1 MLEFCDG
8 IFNCISFSYPVG
20 LRVQER
26 EAAALHGFSLKFLPQ
41 DWLYPEFDFSE
52 SVLDEKAQAFESDRP
67 CFDVNLLTLGQFL
80 NIHDNKRRILFF
92 PGFVRVNVC
101 ERARYKT
108 DA

>member
-1 MLEFCDG
+1 MLEFCSG
-8 IFNCISFSYPVG
+8 IFNYISFSYPVG
-20 LRVQER
+20 RHVQER

-52 SVLDEKAQAFESDRP
+52 SVVLEEKAFESDRP
-67 CFDVNLLTLGQFL
+67 WFDVNLLTLGQFL
-80 NIHDNKRRILFF
+80 NIYDNKRRIPFF
-92 PGFVRVNVC
+92 PGFVRENVC